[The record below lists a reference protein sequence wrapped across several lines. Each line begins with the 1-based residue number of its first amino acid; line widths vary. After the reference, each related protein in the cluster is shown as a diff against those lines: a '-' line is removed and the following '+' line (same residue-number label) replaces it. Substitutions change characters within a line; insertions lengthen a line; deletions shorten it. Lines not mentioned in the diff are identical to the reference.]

1 MHLIFTPPTPEDLP
15 EIMAIEN
22 AGFTPEE
29 AAAEAAMAER
39 IRTIADSFIVA
50 RTSGGRIAGYVVG
63 PVTAARYI
71 SDGLFAQSR
80 PNPATGGFQT
90 ILSLATHPDLRSQ
103 GIASRLLEELAAS
116 CRRKQREGITL
127 TCLENLIPFY
137 QKHGYANEGVSASE
151 HAGEVW
157 YNLVKTL

>member
-1 MHLIFTPPTPEDLP
+1 
-15 EIMAIEN
+15 MAIEN

-71 SDGLFAQSR
+71 SDGLFA
-80 PNPATGGFQT
+80 
-90 ILSLATHPDLRSQ
+90 
-103 GIASRLLEELAAS
+103 
-116 CRRKQREGITL
+116 
-127 TCLENLIPFY
+127 
-137 QKHGYANEGVSASE
+137 
-151 HAGEVW
+151 
-157 YNLVKTL
+157 